1 MERDLVA
8 ELAADSEF
16 KQRLADDAFAMAFY
30 ALFPNQE
37 WMHEDGS
44 RFGVSWREAGGIT
57 AHLRGKGESYVD
69 FYLSGFGASDEALV
83 KEAAAFLRR
92 KGWRK
97 MKDDDRRAYR
107 HRAQVRVADLAN
119 VAAGDRP
126 AWADIYQMDGP
137 RIPPDPHR
145 AALYRA
151 AAAGKLTESE
161 FLRLNRDLVFAPADN

>member
-8 ELAADSEF
+8 ELAADIEF
-16 KQRLADDAFAMAFY
+16 KRRVADDAFAMAFY

-57 AHLRGKGESYVD
+57 AQLRGKGESYVD
-69 FYLSGFGASDEALV
+69 FYLSDFGGSDEALI
-83 KEAAAFLRR
+83 KDAATFLTA

-107 HRAQVRVADLAN
+107 HRAQARVADLSN
-119 VAAGDRP
+119 VAAGERP
-126 AWADIYQMDGP
+126 AWAKIYNLDGP
-137 RIPPDPHR
+137 RIPADPHR

-151 AAAGKLTESE
+151 ASAGKLTESE
-161 FLRLNRDLVFAPADN
+161 FLRLNRDLVFAPADK